1 MLAENSH
8 FVSGGTAFFSAPLVS
23 RSSLVCFPCWQSFL
37 FLHAAG
43 SVLRLRLSHKGPYS
57 VMLQSLHP
65 EGSSLYLPLSLAAL
79 FSLSLWD
86 VAALIVFPV
95 SYYFIPFYLIFFLNL
110 FMRLLP
116 LSLSTLHYIQALSL
130 THSLS
135 LPPLTLTYFKWLL
148 FPVYLS
154 VFLYSFLALD
164 DLVAKKIQIL
174 VVLPPQKIQEKK
186 ELKFTVNWSLQMN
199 VCLQAPFSTFYSP
212 WSIILKHLLIWHPL
226 DYFASSGMVCE
237 PS

>member
-1 MLAENSH
+1 
-8 FVSGGTAFFSAPLVS
+8 
-23 RSSLVCFPCWQSFL
+23 
-37 FLHAAG
+37 
-43 SVLRLRLSHKGPYS
+43 
-57 VMLQSLHP
+57 
-65 EGSSLYLPLSLAAL
+65 
-79 FSLSLWD
+79 
-86 VAALIVFPV
+86 
-95 SYYFIPFYLIFFLNL
+95 
-110 FMRLLP
+110 MRLLP

-186 ELKFTVNWSLQMN
+186 ELKFTVN
-199 VCLQAPFSTFYSP
+199 
-212 WSIILKHLLIWHPL
+212 
-226 DYFASSGMVCE
+226 
-237 PS
+237 